1 MTEWVFEVPGDLR
14 SFLAEVAE
22 ALDRVP
28 PGEREA
34 RFKAEDVFQSGCG
47 YGGRDR
53 AGDGRFRFVYFPEG
67 RGERWILTLDE
78 RDVRAF
84 AGGARRLL
92 TPRIEKAER
101 KPQRWPS
108 GEGLLVWGRTS
119 REAMAAGDR
128 AELACALEALR
139 ARGAVRPQAFRLW
152 SRMDDLLRAVVHRD
166 RCALAV
172 AVQGGGCVRTAGAA
186 EAPPDELVAADVDGV
201 GLRVCAAHFLPWSQV
216 APALAAFVQSGELAA
231 LPTVETSEPRLAQ
244 LASLGRRGALHDLGP
259 VPRGLEGTSLSPPA
273 RGPPEGATLR
283 EGDED
288 LAWARGVLDLL
299 ASLEL
304 IELED
309 GAQAARGLSRLLRER
324 GDEAMASHE
333 EAEELLEQVAALAGV
348 SEIFATVDELRRA
361 LKEASGR

>member
-1 MTEWVFEVPGDLR
+1 VGLEVPGDLR

-166 RCALAV
+166 RARWPWPSRAAAASGPRATPRRRRTSWSPPTWTGSACASA
-172 AVQGGGCVRTAGAA
+172 R
-186 EAPPDELVAADVDGV
+186 
-201 GLRVCAAHFLPWSQV
+201 HFLPWSQWPRRWRPSSR
-216 APALAAFVQSGELAA
+216 AGSWRRCPRGDERAAARPA
-231 LPTVETSEPRLAQ
+231 RLA
-244 LASLGRRGALHDLGP
+244 GRRGALHDLGP

-288 LAWARGVLDLL
+288 LAWA
-299 ASLEL
+299 
-304 IELED
+304 
-309 GAQAARGLSRLLRER
+309 AACWTCWLRW
-324 GDEAMASHE
+324 S
-333 EAEELLEQVAALAGV
+333 
-348 SEIFATVDELRRA
+348 
-361 LKEASGR
+361 